1 MWNEMVRRG
10 CRECG
15 PETCCRM
22 NCQDCD
28 DAYDLIDALLIN
40 IDRLEHLVVGAREEV
55 NSLIPY
61 GQPPRYYMTYED
73 VCDGTYDDH
82 PALKRYVKCYGEYAL
97 MPWGDDKINKR
108 AVSVV
113 STTGRRRKEVK
124 SILKN
129 LNRIRDA
136 EEAFLFRIPENFQS
150 TPAYENAELAIDSL
164 EQAID
169 CLKDAY

>member
-1 MWNEMVRRG
+1 MWNEMVRG
-10 CRECG
+10 DCRECG

-22 NCQDCD
+22 SCQNCD

-40 IDRLEHLVVGAREEV
+40 IDRLEHLVAGTREEV
-55 NSLIPY
+55 NALIPH
-61 GQPPRYYMTYED
+61 GEPLRYYMTYED
-73 VCDGTYDDH
+73 VCDGSYDDH
-82 PALKRYVKCYGEYAL
+82 PALKRYMKYYGEYAL
-97 MPWGDDKINKR
+97 IPWADDKINIR

-136 EEAFLFRIPENFQS
+136 EEAFLFRIPENLQS
-150 TPAYENAELAIDSL
+150 APAYENAELAIDSL

-169 CLKDAY
+169 FLKDAY

>member
-1 MWNEMVRRG
+1 VWNEMVRG
-10 CRECG
+10 DCRECD
-15 PETCCRM
+15 PQTCCCM
-22 NCQDCD
+22 SCQNCD

-40 IDRLEHLVVGAREEV
+40 IDRLEHLVAGAREEV
-55 NSLIPY
+55 NSLIPH
-61 GQPPRYYMTYED
+61 GEPPRYYMTYED

-82 PALKRYVKCYGEYAL
+82 PALKRYVKYYGEYAL
-97 MPWGDDKINKR
+97 IPWGDDKINKR

-136 EEAFLFRIPENFQS
+136 EESFLSRIPINFQCGEVY
-150 TPAYENAELAIDSL
+150 AHAEENIECLDN
-164 EQAID
+164 AID
-169 CLKDAY
+169 CLEDAF